1 MSDLPSNA
9 KRAKQG
15 APHEDRPKVVR
26 GSNPLEG
33 PEGGK
38 KEAPKQ
44 IVQGAVKPVRESAF
58 KRFKSNL
65 FGSDVNSVMG
75 YITKEVL
82 LPAVRDLIVDTTSKG
97 IEQMIY
103 GEVRSTRRRSSTD
116 GRSRYSYDRSP
127 IDVRPSSAYTRGRV
141 PAPRDPVR
149 QTGRRH
155 MVGEILLV
163 SKADADR
170 VLETMSELI
179 DRYDA
184 VSVADLYSLLGLPT
198 NYIDNNWGWTELV
211 FANVLQTQDGWMLD
225 LPPVQPLH

>member
-9 KRAKQG
+9 KRAKQPTEKAPRTVQG
-15 APHEDRPKVVR
+15 A
-26 GSNPLEG
+26 NPLES
-33 PEGGK
+33 PAGK
-38 KEAPKQ
+38 SKEAPKQ
-44 IVQGAVKPVRESAF
+44 IVTGEVKPVKESVF
-58 KRFKSNL
+58 KKFKNNF

-103 GEVRSTRRRSSTD
+103 GEVRSTRRRTSTD
-116 GRSRYSYDRSP
+116 GRPRYSYSNP
-127 IDVRPSSAYTRGRV
+127 IDVRPSSSYTRGRV
-141 PAPRDPVR
+141 PPRVPVR

-184 VSVADLYSLLGLPT
+184 VSVADLYSLLGHPT

-225 LPPVQPLH
+225 LPPVQPLR